1 MCAAT
6 SSISAMALVSFIT
19 GIFGLFFFGSLIAV
33 ICGHLARSHILKSH
47 GVLGGDGFAVAGLG
61 LGYIGLSFWLVFFFG
76 VVSLGTLGLLDG
88 L

>member
-1 MCAAT
+1 
-6 SSISAMALVSFIT
+6 MALVSFIT

-33 ICGHLARSHILKSH
+33 ICGHVARSHILKSH